1 MNNTMLNTRAAAM
14 LAAIIG
20 AGTIGSGCEQR
31 TGEDPEHEVC
41 YASSCG
47 VVLADAQAWPDF
59 IALDGANVYWL
70 NSSNGGVMK
79 SPLDGG
85 APTVLDEGDVSWG
98 LAVDATHVYWTSYA
112 FVNISAD
119 DERRMTRLMKAPIG
133 GGAPVAIAELDE
145 VMGDPIDIEV
155 DARNIYWTDEGT
167 VMKIPIEGGTRV
179 ILADGQRYP
188 GDLEVDADSVYWTNG
203 VGDSVM
209 KVPIEGGTPVILA
222 SEQPYASNIE
232 VDATSV
238 YWTTAQNLH
247 EVTHSVMKM
256 PIEGGTPVVLA
267 DKLAPIAALAVDD
280 ASVYWT
286 DQDGAVM
293 KMPIEGGDPAVLALG
308 QTDAGSIAVDATS
321 VYWTNSYYGGA
332 VMKMPK

>member
-1 MNNTMLNTRAAAM
+1 MKNTMLNTRAAAM

-31 TGEDPEHEVC
+31 TAEDPEHVVC

-47 VVLADAQAWPDF
+47 VVLADEQAWPGF

-70 NSSNGGVMK
+70 NASNGGVMK

-85 APTVLDEGDVSWG
+85 APTVLDEGDISWG
-98 LAVDATHVYWTSYA
+98 LAVDATHVYWTSNV
-112 FVNISAD
+112 FVYISAEE
-119 DERRMTRLMKAPIG
+119 ERRRTRLMKAPIG
-133 GGAPVAIAELDE
+133 GGAPVVIAELDE
-145 VMGDPIDIEV
+145 VRGDPIDIEV
-155 DARNIYWTDEGT
+155 DAGNIYWTDEET

-179 ILADGQRYP
+179 ILADGQSYP
-188 GDLEVDADSVYWTNG
+188 EDLEVDADSVYWTNG
-203 VGDSVM
+203 VRGSVM
-209 KVPIEGGTPVILA
+209 KVPIEGGTPVVLA
-222 SEQPYASNIE
+222 SEQSHPKHIE

-238 YWTTAQNLH
+238 YWIAQNQH
-247 EVTHSVMKM
+247 DVTHSVMKM

-267 DKLAPIAALAVDD
+267 DKLARIAGLAVDD

-293 KMPIEGGDPAVLALG
+293 KMPIEGGDPAVLALR